1 MKYFRVKALYPQNNM
16 AIVADSYGKFD
27 HLWQLSSALVSK
39 GFKILQVWDD
49 EKLSDSD
56 IPKIEDIDTDHI
68 LIRACKEAVL

>member
-27 HLWQLSSALVSK
+27 HLWQLSAALVSK